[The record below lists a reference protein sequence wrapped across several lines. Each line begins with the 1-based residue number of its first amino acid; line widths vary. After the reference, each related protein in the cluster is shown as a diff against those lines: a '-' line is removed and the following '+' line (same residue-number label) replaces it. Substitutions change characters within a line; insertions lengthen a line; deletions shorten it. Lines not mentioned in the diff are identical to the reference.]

1 MLLDCQN
8 PPQRSPAGFILE
20 KAQGSWW
27 VARVLPR
34 QEKALARDL
43 LRASIS
49 YFLPMYTVVRS
60 SRGRSWKATLPLF
73 PGYVFVCGQEP
84 DRSVALATGRIA
96 TLIAVH
102 DQAGLVSELAAILRL
117 TESGLAMDPYPALG
131 RGSRC
136 RVRSGPLQGVE
147 GKVVR
152 RKCQTRFVVD
162 VTILGQGVT
171 AEIDG
176 SLLELAD

>member
-1 MLLDCQN
+1 MLLECQN
-8 PPQRSPAGFILE
+8 PPQLFPDGFTLE
-20 KAQGSWW
+20 QAQGCWW

-43 LRASIS
+43 LRASVS
-49 YFLPMYTVVRS
+49 YFLPMYKVVRA

-73 PGYVFVCGQEP
+73 PGYVFFCGQEP
-84 DRSVALATGRIA
+84 DRLTALETGRIA
-96 TLIAVH
+96 TLITVA
-102 DQAGLVSELAAILRL
+102 DQAGLVAELAAVLRL
-117 TESGLAMDPYPALG
+117 TGSGLGIDPYPALT
-131 RGSRC
+131 RGARC
-136 RVRSGPLQGVE
+136 RVRSGPLHGLE
-147 GKVVR
+147 GRVVR